1 MEAAADLVRRE
12 LVSRVEDDTD
22 TSRGTVALARH
33 FAEHRSF
40 YRAMLTGAC
49 AFDMTRTLNAL
60 FVTLNQNVLR
70 ELLGGMEETAA
81 RDMALFLAGGVGAVV
96 NDWLIEGAEPLD
108 PEELAGR
115 LLHLESALAS
125 MPRIR
130 DDGESTR

>member
-1 MEAAADLVRRE
+1 
-12 LVSRVEDDTD
+12 
-22 TSRGTVALARH
+22 
-33 FAEHRSF
+33 
-40 YRAMLTGAC
+40 
-49 AFDMTRTLNAL
+49 MTRTLNAL